1 MAKGD
6 IIIDGGSVTVTL
18 NGTAISDIT
27 EVAFSIFGTR
37 EKINL
42 TTIDA
47 AKWKTALYSDLQ
59 KVEDITITK
68 KSDPVNDAALYSVDS
83 QALVITYKKGRST
96 NQAAT
101 FYVQLKDISNSDIE
115 REPGD
120 GVNSE
125 LTFYVTNLAALTET
139 GPAITTPT

>member
-47 AKWKTALYSDLQ
+47 AKWKTAIYSDLQ

-68 KSDPVNDAALYSVDS
+68 KSDPVNDAALYGVDS

-101 FYVQLKDISNSDIE
+101 FYV
-115 REPGD
+115 
-120 GVNSE
+120 
-125 LTFYVTNLAALTET
+125 
-139 GPAITTPT
+139 

>member
-1 MAKGD
+1 M
-6 IIIDGGSVTVTL
+6 
-18 NGTAISDIT
+18 
-27 EVAFSIFGTR
+27 
-37 EKINL
+37 
-42 TTIDA
+42 
-47 AKWKTALYSDLQ
+47 
-59 KVEDITITK
+59 
-68 KSDPVNDAALYSVDS
+68 DS

-120 GVNSE
+120 GVNNE
-125 LTFYVTNLAALTET
+125 LTFYVTNLSSLTET